1 MTQEEITTEKKFAN
15 WYVWQDGQKKNI
27 TTQIPMTPSQALKHF
42 HADAVQGI
50 EEEYTDKFKTG
61 HNGNIMLLLA
71 LCVVLTSC
79 GGGDGTVENWFV
91 LILLMLCWLKGV
103 LF

>member
-42 HADAVQGI
+42 HADAVQGV
-50 EEEYTDKFKTG
+50 EGEYTDKPKTAHKG
-61 HNGNIMLLLA
+61 TTMLILA

>member
-1 MTQEEITTEKKFAN
+1 M
-15 WYVWQDGQKKNI
+15 KNV

-50 EEEYTDKFKTG
+50 EEEHTDKFKTG
-61 HNGNIMLLLA
+61 HNGTTMLILA